1 MCVRD
6 VEKAIIA
13 VEPIIEDYYD
23 CDADPNERETRRR
36 IIDPILNALGWGA
49 PRRSANCLPEYRV
62 NDDTKHRVDY
72 AMFTETGAPTIIVE
86 AKRLFEDTRDWE
98 DDALFYVELADAESI
113 TAVLTNGEYWQIFQ
127 VDEFGEFSTDEN
139 PIGLLWE
146 GATAAEQA
154 QRLYDAL
161 SFDKHRTLRNRSG
174 DMRRWR

>member
-1 MCVRD
+1 
-6 VEKAIIA
+6 
-13 VEPIIEDYYD
+13 
-23 CDADPNERETRRR
+23 
-36 IIDPILNALGWGA
+36 
-49 PRRSANCLPEYRV
+49 
-62 NDDTKHRVDY
+62 
-72 AMFTETGAPTIIVE
+72 MFTETGAPTIIVE

-161 SFDKHRTLRNRSG
+161 SFDKHRTLRNRGG